1 MGAAER
7 TIRRQDKRR
16 DTMDLS
22 IVLERCRGGDELAWE
37 VLVRQ
42 FQGRIYGVAYHY
54 VGNAEDARDLAQE
67 SFIRLYQNLAL
78 CPDEKGFLPW
88 LIRIT
93 RNACI
98 DHLRRRS
105 ARPPSQDIAA
115 DEMLDL
121 RSSAIDPEQSYEAD
135 SRKQL
140 IYKALKEMTE
150 INREIILL
158 KDIQGLA
165 LEEIASMLHVPLGT
179 VKSRSNRARIEL
191 AQRLALLAG
200 DLAGGGVV

>member
-1 MGAAER
+1 
-7 TIRRQDKRR
+7 
-16 DTMDLS
+16 MDLS

-37 VLVRQ
+37 VLVRAYQ
-42 FQGRIYGVAYHY
+42 ARIYGVAYHY

-67 SFIRLYQNLAL
+67 AFIRLYQNLTL

-98 DHLRRRS
+98 DHLRRKS
-105 ARPPSQDIAA
+105 ARPPGQDIAA

-121 RSSAIDPEQSYEAD
+121 RSTARDPEQLYAAD
-135 SRKQL
+135 ARKRL
-140 IYKALKEMTE
+140 IYRALREMTE

-165 LEEIASMLHVPLGT
+165 LEEIASMLNVPLGT

-191 AQRLALLAG
+191 AQRLTLLGG
-200 DLAGGGVV
+200 DLASGEAV